1 MFCKYNVCPPHNPG
15 EPPPQAR
22 YGYLPLTYS
31 LSLDI
36 LVCKLGI
43 QSTARRV
50 YMRGLPAACPL
61 PETRRRAKTGSQF
74 TGGLSPSSVRR
85 TRRPHT
91 SATLAGSRCARA
103 AATRRT
109 GHACSRATTSWPWAS
124 AAATCSRSAVSAAC
138 GDGAGA
144 GRGWGRA
151 LPGALTAVPAAALHA
166 EPYVLFSTDKKSLLC
181 IRCFRDMQG
190 WVEGAGG
197 EGLASVPERGS
208 RAGSLQGEPRPLRGP
223 RVSLR
228 PGLRAAA
235 AGGAGERGLPGAPG
249 PGLGTRVPRRLRP
262 PCPQEVKA
270 LQTATREAIE
280 LLQAMVEEVR
290 RSAAE
295 EEAAIHALFSSMQVR
310 HRGDRTATAQNP
322 YQHDLT
328 GAQACPSP
336 PRDSSIAST
345 ELLSGVS

>member
-1 MFCKYNVCPPHNPG
+1 M
-15 EPPPQAR
+15 
-22 YGYLPLTYS
+22 
-31 LSLDI
+31 
-36 LVCKLGI
+36 
-43 QSTARRV
+43 
-50 YMRGLPAACPL
+50 
-61 PETRRRAKTGSQF
+61 
-74 TGGLSPSSVRR
+74 
-85 TRRPHT
+85 
-91 SATLAGSRCARA
+91 
-103 AATRRT
+103 
-109 GHACSRATTSWPWAS
+109 
-124 AAATCSRSAVSAAC
+124 SAAC

-151 LPGALTAVPAAALHA
+151 LAGALTAAPAAALHA

-197 EGLASVPERGS
+197 QGLASVPERGS

-235 AGGAGERGLPGAPG
+235 AGGAGERGLPGALR
-249 PGLGTRVPRRLRP
+249 PGLGTRAPRRLRP

-280 LLQAMVEEVR
+280 LLQAMVDEVR

-295 EEAAIHALFSSMQVR
+295 EEAAIQALFSSMQVR
-310 HRGDRTATAQNP
+310 GRG
-322 YQHDLT
+322 Y
-328 GAQACPSP
+328 
-336 PRDSSIAST
+336 
-345 ELLSGVS
+345 